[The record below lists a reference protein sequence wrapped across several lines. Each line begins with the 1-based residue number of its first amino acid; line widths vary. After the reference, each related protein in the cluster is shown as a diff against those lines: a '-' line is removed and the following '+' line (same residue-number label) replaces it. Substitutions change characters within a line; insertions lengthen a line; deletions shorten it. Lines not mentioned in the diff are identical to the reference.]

1 MVSQA
6 LINLFA
12 WAPYIIGGV
21 GLFIGLTMF
30 TNWLSK

>member
-12 WAPYIIGGV
+12 WAPYIIVGV
-21 GLFIGLTMF
+21 GAFVLLQMF

>member
-21 GLFIGLTMF
+21 CLFVLLNML
-30 TNWLSK
+30 TNWISK